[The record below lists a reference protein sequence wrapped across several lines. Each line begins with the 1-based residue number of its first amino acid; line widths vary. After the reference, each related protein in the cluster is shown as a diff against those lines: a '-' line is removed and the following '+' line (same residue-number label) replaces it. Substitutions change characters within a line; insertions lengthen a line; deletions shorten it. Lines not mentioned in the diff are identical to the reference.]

1 MAQDSKTAASSTSL
15 IEVTE
20 RVGKLLGI
28 AAGGLLIFS
37 TAYDFSFLYALGLS
51 FEDVP
56 TTLADHVRSAIV
68 WSPRVAIYVMAFAM
82 YEMFMRKMENGLS
95 EEELIQRSSNP
106 KFTRAFRRSPQVL
119 FAILAILVIVS
130 YTLFTASSYGV
141 FLASI
146 CVWGVLSVEIVRH
159 PRMGVNFSTTGG
171 RLFVV
176 VPIVV
181 IWVGSMGYV
190 RGEGILTSTSP
201 QWTVEL
207 KVEQGIEKRQLLGLR
222 RFSTS
227 AIIVATDRRVT
238 VLPSDSIVSAEV
250 IRATDADL
258 SRMCRW
264 FGLLCQ
270 PKKTIP

>member
-1 MAQDSKTAASSTSL
+1 MDQDSKTAASSTSL
-15 IEVTE
+15 IEATE
-20 RVGKLLGI
+20 RVGKFLGI
-28 AAGGLLIFS
+28 AAGGLLILS

-68 WSPRVAIYVMAFAM
+68 WSPHVAIYVMAFAM

-95 EEELIQRSSNP
+95 EEELIQHSSNP

-119 FAILAILVIVS
+119 FAILAILVIVTS
-130 YTLFTASSYGV
+130 TLFTASSRGL
-141 FLASI
+141 FLTGI
-146 CVWGVLSVEIVRH
+146 VVWGALSVEIVRH
-159 PRMGVNFSTTGG
+159 PRMGAKFSTTGG
-171 RLFVV
+171 RLFVI

-181 IWVGSMGYV
+181 IWVGSIGYG
-190 RGEGILTSTSP
+190 RGESMLTNTGP
-201 QWTVEL
+201 QWVVEL
-207 KVEQGIEKRQLLGLR
+207 KAGQDIEKRQLLGLR

-227 AIIVATDRRVT
+227 AVVVSADRRVS
-238 VLPSDSIVSAEV
+238 VLSSDSIVSAEV